1 MCPYLPTNNNA
12 SAYLRL
18 QQVLLVRH
26 ASHPSMPGSFVCR
39 RNLNSSHRNNCNSLR
54 PPARAAVQ
62 RAQQQ
67 PNSNNDAHPP
77 TVPPTSSSSL
87 VLGLRMPCQ
96 AYKIE
101 CFTGTRSLYYLSSKS
116 NSLPLIWLG
125 SEVVLHQLGVLIIQ
139 FRHRK

>member
-1 MCPYLPTNNNA
+1 MSLPTYLPTITLRHI
-12 SAYLRL
+12 SAYNKCCSSGTP
-18 QQVLLVRH
+18 
-26 ASHPSMPGSFVCR
+26 AIHPSMPGSFVCR

-54 PPARAAVQ
+54 PPCP